1 MCKLLLGLSLPL
13 CNGFHWRS
21 CFQSRQLLLKQ
32 PRSCRQ
38 VVDSDAPSI
47 DHKVDVDNHLHLHPE
62 WLLNCCV
69 PIQAEQDSYIAFTDS
84 PA

>member
-47 DHKVDVDNHLHLHPE
+47 DHKVDVDLHLHLF
-62 WLLNCCV
+62 
-69 PIQAEQDSYIAFTDS
+69 AELFWSDSGRAEFIHCLH
-84 PA
+84 